1 MLHVLEPVG
10 QMSAYSSSSKRACLT
25 PGSQKLEEDSTV
37 ITTANI
43 VQASVS
49 NNQPRQFTQQGEKVA
64 VYNDDTF
71 YIGEALQI
79 ESESKTS
86 ITFMGG

>member
-1 MLHVLEPVG
+1 MEPVRK
-10 QMSAYSSSSKRACLT
+10 MSAYSSSSNRTCLT
-25 PGSQKLEEDSTV
+25 PGSQKLEENTV